1 MKRRTRYFSLLLF
14 CVLAVSCQDQKIPTD
29 KYFEGKVILRAE
41 KNSPLGLIRLI
52 NIYGKGKKTDPH
64 MDDPRKAV
72 VYRFS
77 DSSDKFDL
85 GEKVY
90 LTIGE
95 RNGVQ
100 VACDILSARKSNS
113 NIELFDISEKHQYI
127 QHVDMNLHNADHHR
141 EGPKHKKVYTGMKLN
156 VRGVP
161 NYPNLKEIRVIELDP
176 PVQKVLQDSVA
187 YFVDSSELI
196 EADTEYYT
204 QISKTIDTMEV
215 HTFDLEHLH

>member
-1 MKRRTRYFSLLLF
+1 MKRRTRFFSLLLF
-14 CVLAVSCQDQKIPTD
+14 CVLAVSCQDPKIPTD

-64 MDDPRKAV
+64 MDDPRMAV
-72 VYRFS
+72 VYRFADS
-77 DSSDKFDL
+77 DDKFDL

-100 VACDILSARKSNS
+100 VACDILSARKGYS

-141 EGPKHKKVYTGMKLN
+141 EGPKHKKVYTDMGAVQSLTGLPIGKIVVTVLDGPASG
-156 VRGVP
+156 GVSSIDSFYVELSE
-161 NYPNLKEIRVIELDP
+161 NIELN
-176 PVQKVLQDSVA
+176 
-187 YFVDSSELI
+187 
-196 EADTEYYT
+196 TEYYT
-204 QISKTIDTMEV
+204 QYSKKIAGYDV
-215 HTFDLEHLH
+215 HTFDLEHIH